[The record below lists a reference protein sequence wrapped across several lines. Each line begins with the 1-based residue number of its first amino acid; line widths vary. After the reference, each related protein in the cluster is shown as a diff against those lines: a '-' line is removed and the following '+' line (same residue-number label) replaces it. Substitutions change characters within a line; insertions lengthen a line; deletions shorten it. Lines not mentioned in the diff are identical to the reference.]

1 MKILHFSDRRSVG
14 FLLSCLGNKII
25 ATNLLKATALFFS
38 MIEITENC
46 KEKFQRV
53 RSYKEFKIELA
64 KNMQGLS

>member
-1 MKILHFSDRRSVG
+1 MKILHFSDRRYVG
-14 FLLSCLGNKII
+14 FLHNSLGNKTI

-53 RSYKEFKIELA
+53 RSYKEFKIELPE
-64 KNMQGLS
+64 NMQGLS